1 MSRTSHRLTVSLSL
15 VLICLAAS
23 ALQAAPAPASA
34 AAFLETLSAEAP
46 CRAAQIDVS
55 GAAEALQ
62 PNAPVNRVI
71 YPDCGFNCS
80 DSACSG
86 ATNGDTCYP
95 SGGGQGTCTPH
106 NTFCSGEFH
115 RSPCTCDHVTTCIP
129 PGGTDDVLYNTD
141 CCSGQAVPG
150 STWCD
155 NPADYGTTWASC
167 HQICA

>member
-1 MSRTSHRLTVSLSL
+1 MSRTSHRLTLALSIM
-15 VLICLAAS
+15 LICLATP
-23 ALQAAPAPASA
+23 ALQAAPLPASDT
-34 AAFLETLSAEAP
+34 AFVCLARLDAS
-46 CRAAQIDVS
+46 S
-55 GAAEALQ
+55 AAEVLQ

-86 ATNGDTCYP
+86 ATSGDACYP

-106 NTFCSGEFH
+106 NTVCSGEFH

-129 PGGTDDVLYNTD
+129 PGGTDDVLYNTN

-150 STWCD
+150 STWCN
-155 NPADYGTTWASC
+155 NPADWGTTWASC
-167 HQICA
+167 YQICA